1 MNRPPS
7 RPAAPPSPAIRRIPR
22 QTATDATDDRRRRA
36 KRHRRH
42 LRSAHGHSYHQVLAS
57 PYISCVPTPDK
68 RAIRKIKK
76 GKYVLFDKL
85 LPPLDD
91 GQVGQAAKK
100 GTTRRQVSDLS
111 SWMEAWNIFAATR
124 IQTAPQTA
132 LEDLLVKYQNIICQ
146 LFAAYSTTAALKY
159 DKLFRQAVARDK
171 LHTLCWDIL
180 KEDILVWCVTH
191 QPFRARQQPVPSRPT
206 STLLCLPAPPLQGVS
221 TTRSEPPTMQARRS
235 AGFSTSA
242 GATREQSATLP
253 TSAGSQAVVETTLPK
268 PAHVLHHAVAHA
280 VSSSELTPLYDALI
294 LSTNYVFTLTRPG
307 LPGCLMASTMVTT
320 TPQLVH
326 LWRWCGSQKGWKVES
341 HTSPLSTMA
350 DGHSVND
357 HINKEDFPV
366 HYSSVDDAVALL
378 SQYGQD
384 ALMAKIDLKAA
395 FRLIP
400 VQAADWVY
408 LGICWRGQFYV
419 DTCLPF
425 GLRSAPALFN
435 HYAEALDWIMA
446 NNYGAQ
452 LLHYLDDFL
461 LGGPPGKDTCQE
473 AMSRMLTVSN

>member
-1 MNRPPS
+1 M
-7 RPAAPPSPAIRRIPR
+7 
-22 QTATDATDDRRRRA
+22 
-36 KRHRRH
+36 
-42 LRSAHGHSYHQVLAS
+42 
-57 PYISCVPTPDK
+57 
-68 RAIRKIKK
+68 
-76 GKYVLFDKL
+76 
-85 LPPLDD
+85 
-91 GQVGQAAKK
+91 
-100 GTTRRQVSDLS
+100 
-111 SWMEAWNIFAATR
+111 
-124 IQTAPQTA
+124 
-132 LEDLLVKYQNIICQ
+132 
-146 LFAAYSTTAALKY
+146 
-159 DKLFRQAVARDK
+159 
-171 LHTLCWDIL
+171 
-180 KEDILVWCVTH
+180 
-191 QPFRARQQPVPSRPT
+191 
-206 STLLCLPAPPLQGVS
+206 
-221 TTRSEPPTMQARRS
+221 
-235 AGFSTSA
+235 
-242 GATREQSATLP
+242 
-253 TSAGSQAVVETTLPK
+253 
-268 PAHVLHHAVAHA
+268 
-280 VSSSELTPLYDALI
+280 
-294 LSTNYVFTLTRPG
+294 
-307 LPGCLMASTMVTT
+307 
-320 TPQLVH
+320 
-326 LWRWCGSQKGWKVES
+326 ES